1 MGETEKLNLHK
12 VVRTVRGELKSATLD
27 LKANPSQAKAGP
39 WGYEVGPL
47 SIPAM
52 VGTLTAHCHPAQTLT
67 PARTEV
73 KQGAKSPVKAETN
86 DPWRAECEQTHRSRE
101 TPEGS
106 RR

>member
-1 MGETEKLNLHK
+1 MGEREKQNLHK
-12 VVRTVRGELKSATLD
+12 VVRTVTGELKSATLD

-39 WGYEVGPL
+39 WGYEVGPP

-67 PARTEV
+67 PAGTEV
-73 KQGAKSPVKAETN
+73 KQGAKSPVKAEIN
-86 DPWRAECEQTHRSRE
+86 VPWRAECEQTHRSGE